1 MRLKGMPLLHAVS
14 ERIIRAYLASL
25 PGVEV
30 APSSAGHSAGELGVD
45 VTYVLQGERRKV
57 KVKPDVYFGSDPAKI
72 ADRSLSFYRED
83 AGRCAIQAVADSS
96 TRAPGWIFT
105 SDADEIFYHYLAI
118 TQPEEQVSELL
129 SATDEVFFP
138 SLKVERDDLLVLPM
152 VATRVW
158 FAEQAERCPSRPV
171 AHGDFSAWYRLI
183 PRAEIEAGVGGAT
196 DRGAI
201 FSSLAR

>member
-1 MRLKGMPLLHAVS
+1 MRLKGMTLLQAVS

-30 APSSAGHSAGELGVD
+30 ASSPNGHSAGEHGVD
-45 VTYVLQGERRKV
+45 VTYIAQGDRRKV
-57 KVKPDVYFGSDPAKI
+57 KVKPDVYFGSDHAKI

-83 AGRCAIQAVADSS
+83 AGRCALQAVADSS
-96 TRAPGWIFT
+96 TRAPGWIFA

-118 TQPEEQVSELL
+118 TQPEEQVSELM
-129 SATDEVFFP
+129 SASDEVFF
-138 SLKVERDDLLVLPM
+138 SRLDVERDDLLVLPM
-152 VATRVW
+152 AATRAW
-158 FAEQAERCPSRPV
+158 FAEQAERSPSRPV

-183 PRAEIEAGVGGAT
+183 PRAEIEAGVGGAM

-201 FSSLAR
+201 FGSLTP

>member
-1 MRLKGMPLLHAVS
+1 MTLLHTVS

-30 APSSAGHSAGELGVD
+30 APSSAGRSAGELGVD
-45 VTYVLQGERRKV
+45 ITYVLQGERRKV

-83 AGRCAIQAVADSS
+83 AGRCALQAVADSS

-105 SDADEIFYHYLAI
+105 SDADEIFYYYLAI

-129 SATDEVFFP
+129 SAPDEVFF
-138 SLKVERDDLLVLPM
+138 SRLRVERDDLLVLPM
-152 VATRVW
+152 VATRAW

-183 PRAEIEAGVGGAT
+183 PRAEIEAGVGGT
-196 DRGAI
+196 VDRGAI
-201 FSSLAR
+201 FGNLAR